1 MFQNALGR
9 IASYISTNK
18 LKLIM
23 NAFLSLQ
30 FEYCSLVLM
39 FHNQSLNNKF
49 NKLQEQTL
57 HLVYKDARS
66 SFNELLEKREYFPNS
81 SEKYSKTCNWNLLAI
96 EIDLWIVWRN
106 GAPKNL
112 RNDHT
117 FRTYIVKTAHYR
129 TETVSFLGP
138 KIWSLFPS
146 NMINP
151 SNI

>member
-49 NKLQEQTL
+49 NELQEQTL
-57 HLVYKDARS
+57 HLVYKDAGS

-96 EIDLWIVWRN
+96 EIDLWIV
-106 GAPKNL
+106 
-112 RNDHT
+112 
-117 FRTYIVKTAHYR
+117 
-129 TETVSFLGP
+129 
-138 KIWSLFPS
+138 
-146 NMINP
+146 
-151 SNI
+151 